1 LTTCRNRAVHHCVIL
16 REPHKPA
23 FTAVIEGEAA
33 VPEDI
38 GASERMLG
46 QWQQGIEQKA
56 QRYQEMATRVQGMT
70 ISEASRDGS
79 VRLTIGSN
87 GILTNLEIAE
97 SARDKRMA
105 EVSAEVMR
113 TLQRAQARIPELLQ
127 QAMAETIGTQ
137 DETANVLFN
146 EAKRNFPAPPAEE
159 EPPPVTREMRFGIE
173 DDDTPPPAARPAP
186 PFTPPSTPP
195 SAPPPARRP
204 ARRPDEDDDF
214 GGQSFLS

>member
-1 LTTCRNRAVHHCVIL
+1 M
-16 REPHKPA
+16 
-23 FTAVIEGEAA
+23 
-33 VPEDI
+33 PEDI

-46 QWQQGIEQKA
+46 QWQQSIQQKA
-56 QRYQEMATRVQGMT
+56 ERYQEMAARVQGLS

-113 TLQRAQARIPELLQ
+113 TLQRAQSRIPELLQ

-137 DETANVLFN
+137 DETANVLFD
-146 EAKRNFPAPPAEE
+146 EAKRNFPTPPHEE
-159 EPPPVTREMRFGIE
+159 PAPPPVGREIRFGIE
-173 DDDTPPPAARPAP
+173 DDDAPTSRPAP
-186 PFTPPSTPP
+186 PTTPPSTPP
-195 SAPPPARRP
+195 PSRRP
-204 ARRPDEDDDF
+204 ARRQDEDDDF

>member
-1 LTTCRNRAVHHCVIL
+1 M
-16 REPHKPA
+16 
-23 FTAVIEGEAA
+23 
-33 VPEDI
+33 PEDI

-46 QWQQGIEQKA
+46 QWQQSIEQKA
-56 QRYQEMATRVQGMT
+56 ERYQEMAARVQGMT

-87 GILTNLEIAE
+87 GILTHLEIAE

-127 QAMAETIGTQ
+127 RAMAETIGTQ

-146 EAKRNFPAPPAEE
+146 EAKRNFPAPPHEE
-159 EPPPVTREMRFGIE
+159 PAPPPVGRELRFGL
-173 DDDTPPPAARPAP
+173 DDDDAPTPPAPPASRPAP
-186 PFTPPSTPP
+186 PTAPPS
-195 SAPPPARRP
+195 RRP
-204 ARRPDEDDDF
+204 PRRPDEDDDF

>member
-1 LTTCRNRAVHHCVIL
+1 M
-16 REPHKPA
+16 
-23 FTAVIEGEAA
+23 
-33 VPEDI
+33 PEDI
-38 GASERMLG
+38 GASERMLS
-46 QWQQGIEQKA
+46 QWQQSIEQKA
-56 QRYQEMATRVQGMT
+56 ERYQEMAARVQGMT

-87 GILTNLEIAE
+87 GILTHLEIAE

-146 EAKRNFPAPPAEE
+146 EAKRNFPTPPHEDPA
-159 EPPPVTREMRFGIE
+159 PPPVGRELRFGIE
-173 DDDTPPPAARPAP
+173 DDDAPTSRPAP
-186 PFTPPSTPP
+186 RSAPPSTPP
-195 SAPPPARRP
+195 PPSRRP
-204 ARRPDEDDDF
+204 QRRPDEDDDF

>member
-1 LTTCRNRAVHHCVIL
+1 M
-16 REPHKPA
+16 
-23 FTAVIEGEAA
+23 
-33 VPEDI
+33 PEDI
-38 GASERMLG
+38 GASERMLS
-46 QWQQGIEQKA
+46 QWQQSIEQKA
-56 QRYQEMATRVQGMT
+56 ERYQEMAARVQGMT

-79 VRLTIGSN
+79 VKLTIGSN
-87 GILTNLEIAE
+87 GILTHLEIAE

-146 EAKRNFPAPPAEE
+146 EAKRNFPTPPHEE
-159 EPPPVTREMRFGIE
+159 PVPPPVGREMRFGIE
-173 DDDTPPPAARPAP
+173 DDDTPPPPATRPGP
-186 PFTPPSTPP
+186 PATPPPT
-195 SAPPPARRP
+195 PPPARRP

>member
-1 LTTCRNRAVHHCVIL
+1 M
-16 REPHKPA
+16 
-23 FTAVIEGEAA
+23 
-33 VPEDI
+33 PEDI

-46 QWQQGIEQKA
+46 QWQQSIEQKA
-56 QRYQEMATRVQGMT
+56 ERYQEMAAQVQGMT

-87 GILTNLEIAE
+87 GILTHLEIAE

-127 QAMAETIGTQ
+127 RAMAETIGTQ

-146 EAKRNFPAPPAEE
+146 EAKRNFPAPPHEE
-159 EPPPVTREMRFGIE
+159 PAPPPVGRELRFGL
-173 DDDTPPPAARPAP
+173 DDDDAPTPPAPPASRPAP
-186 PFTPPSTPP
+186 PTAPPS
-195 SAPPPARRP
+195 RRP
-204 ARRPDEDDDF
+204 PRRPDEDDDF

>member
-1 LTTCRNRAVHHCVIL
+1 M
-16 REPHKPA
+16 
-23 FTAVIEGEAA
+23 
-33 VPEDI
+33 PEDI
-38 GASERMLG
+38 GASERMLS
-46 QWQQGIEQKA
+46 QWQRSIEQKA
-56 QRYQEMATRVQGMT
+56 ERYQEMAARVQGMT

-87 GILTNLEIAE
+87 GILTHLEIAE

-146 EAKRNFPAPPAEE
+146 EAKRHFPTPPHEEPAPP
-159 EPPPVTREMRFGIE
+159 PVGREMRFGIE
-173 DDDTPPPAARPAP
+173 DDDTPAPPASRPGPPPAP
-186 PFTPPSTPP
+186 PT
-195 SAPPPARRP
+195 RRP
-204 ARRPDEDDDF
+204 PRRPDEDDDF

>member
-1 LTTCRNRAVHHCVIL
+1 M
-16 REPHKPA
+16 
-23 FTAVIEGEAA
+23 
-33 VPEDI
+33 PEDI

-46 QWQQGIEQKA
+46 QWQRDIEQKA
-56 QRYQEMATRVQGMT
+56 ERYQEMATRVQGMT
-70 ISEASRDGS
+70 ISETSRDGS

-87 GILTNLEIAE
+87 GILTHLEIAE

-113 TLQRAQARIPELLQ
+113 TLQRAQSRIPELLQ

-137 DETANVLFN
+137 DRTATVLFD
-146 EAKRNFPAPPAEE
+146 EAKRNFPAPPHEDPA
-159 EPPPVTREMRFGIE
+159 PPPVGREMRFGIE
-173 DDDTPPPAARPAP
+173 DDDTPATRPAP
-186 PFTPPSTPP
+186 P
-195 SAPPPARRP
+195 PPPPTRRH